1 MIIRELYASEQPV
14 VAAFMLDLPKR
25 DRYRRFC
32 RSMSDEA
39 IRVYVAAI
47 DWSEAVVLG
56 GFDLDARL
64 IGLLELCDV
73 GTAAEIAV
81 AVAAD
86 RRGHGV
92 ARALMTRALL
102 KAKVQGKQRVVLTC
116 LTENVPM
123 RRLARSVGLSA
134 ITVNQEVE
142 SELALEQPH
151 LADIVQEA
159 THELV
164 GNVSYAGAL
173 CSSAYTDVL
182 QQRLWHAPPKVL
194 RALARPSSAHD

>member
-1 MIIRELYASEQPV
+1 MIIRELYASEQTIIV
-14 VAAFMLDLPKR
+14 AFMLDLPER

-32 RSMSDEA
+32 RPMTDEA
-39 IRVYVAAI
+39 IRAYVAAI
-47 DWSEAVVLG
+47 YWSEAVVLG
-56 GFDLDARL
+56 AFDLDARL

-86 RRGHGV
+86 RREHGV

-116 LTENVPM
+116 LTENVAM
-123 RRLARSVGLSA
+123 RRLARSVGLTA
-134 ITVNQEVE
+134 TTVEQEVA
-142 SELALEQPH
+142 SELALDRAQLSDVME
-151 LADIVQEA
+151 DA

-164 GNVSYAGAL
+164 GNVSYASAL
-173 CSSAYTDVL
+173 CSRSYTDVM
-182 QQRLWHAPPKVL
+182 QQLWRAPPKVL
-194 RALARPSSAHD
+194 SALARPPSARD

>member
-1 MIIRELYASEQPV
+1 MIIRELYACEQPV
-14 VAAFMLDLPKR
+14 VSAFMLDLPER

-39 IRVYVAAI
+39 IRAYVAAI
-47 DWSEAVVLG
+47 DWSETVVLG
-56 GFDLDARL
+56 GFDLDVRL

-92 ARALMTRALL
+92 ARALMTRAML

-116 LTENVPM
+116 LTKNVPM

-134 ITVNQEVE
+134 ITRNQEVE
-142 SELALEQPH
+142 RELALEQPR

-159 THELV
+159 THQLV

-173 CSSAYTDVL
+173 CSTSYTDLL
-182 QQRLWHAPPKVL
+182 QQLWHAPPKVL
-194 RALARPSSAHD
+194 RALARPSSACD